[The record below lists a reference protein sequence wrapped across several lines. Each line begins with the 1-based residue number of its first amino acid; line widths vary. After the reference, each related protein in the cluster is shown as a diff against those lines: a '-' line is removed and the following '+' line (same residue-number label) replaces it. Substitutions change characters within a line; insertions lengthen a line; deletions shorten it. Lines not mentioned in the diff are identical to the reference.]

1 MLFIRCSL
9 FVLATLFL
17 TAHPTSAQETPLP
30 DIQGVRSFNAGNY
43 KVAIRELRSA
53 LKKAPVKDDPSVWN
67 ILGTAYY
74 ETGDAKGA
82 VEAFKKAKSLVPTNP
97 TFRTNLAAALLRIGK
112 FKESKSEVDDVLASH
127 PMFRNALYFRGIL
140 GLAENDIAVVEKNAE
155 VLIDR
160 HPTHSTGYDL
170 MHQVVLAKITVE
182 KLASG
187 PIAPVLEKLKEAKV
201 WSEKGLV
208 NVNDKESIDRLKVL
222 DDELGVLIHQI
233 EEQTLRDTNDSQPP
247 NAGDQTRTPL
257 KVLSKPRPGYPERA
271 RKAGRKGSIVLLV
284 MLMSSGQ
291 VGITFP
297 LNSLGHGLDEAAIE
311 AAKRIRFVPAKIN
324 GQPITLA
331 RRVEYTFDLY

>member
-1 MLFIRCSL
+1 MFYSRSCLCIVAL
-9 FVLATLFL
+9 LVLAFPL
-17 TAHPTSAQETPLP
+17 SAQDAPSP
-30 DIQGVRSFNAGNY
+30 DIQGVRSFNEGKY
-43 KVAIRELRSA
+43 KLAIRELRSA
-53 LKKAPVKDDPSVWN
+53 LRNAPVKDDPNIWN

-82 VEAFKKAKSLVPTNP
+82 VEAYKKAKSLVPTNP

-112 FKESKSEVDDVLASH
+112 FKESKSEVDDVLTSH
-127 PMFRNALYFRGIL
+127 PIFRNALYFRGIL
-140 GLAENDIAVVEKNAE
+140 GLAEDDITVAEGNAE
-155 VLIDR
+155 VLVER

-187 PIAPVLEKLKEAKV
+187 PIAPVLEKLKDAKV

-208 NVNDKESIDRLKVL
+208 NVTDKDSRDRLKVL

-233 EEQTLRDTNDSQPP
+233 EEQTLRDTNDRQAP

-257 KVLSKPRPGYPERA
+257 KVLSKPRPGYPEGA
-271 RKAGRKGSIVLLV
+271 RKAGRKGAIVLLV

-291 VGITFP
+291 IGITFP
-297 LNSLGHGLDEAAIE
+297 LNSLGHGLDEAAMA
-311 AAKRIRFVPAKIN
+311 AAKKIRFVPAKVN
-324 GQPITLA
+324 GQPVTLV